1 MAEGDFIW
9 IYLVF
14 FMIPLA
20 RVIPRLIRKWQNKN
34 NPVSENQYKQD
45 FQRPEQKQPQFE
57 RQETFERSESFE
69 RESIEREHS
78 FEKSDEKPLNQKMMV
93 LGEINRGV
101 KDFNQIQK
109 ITNIDN
115 QKLENILKGFE
126 DDGLM
131 RVVKK
136 DGIMG
141 SKIEMHPTEK
151 GYKKFTD
158 ER

>member
-1 MAEGDFIW
+1 MADGDFIW

-34 NPVSENQYKQD
+34 NPISENQYKQN
-45 FQRPEQKQPQFE
+45 FQSPEQRQTPFE
-57 RQETFERSESFE
+57 RLETSEE

-78 FEKSDEKPLNQKMMV
+78 FGKSKSGEKPLDQKMMV
-93 LGEINRGV
+93 LGEINRGI
-101 KDFNQIQK
+101 KDFNQIQR

-151 GYKKFTD
+151 GYKKFTN

>member
-34 NPVSENQYKQD
+34 NPVSENQYRQD

-57 RQETFERSESFE
+57 SPETFERSESFG
-69 RESIEREHS
+69 REHS

>member
-34 NPVSENQYKQD
+34 NPISENQYKQD

-57 RQETFERSESFE
+57 RPETFERSESF
-69 RESIEREHS
+69 EREHS

-93 LGEINRGV
+93 LGEINSGV